1 MTSQHA
7 ATSTERDF
15 DDWWQCEGEWVE
27 PPNVRRNGESG
38 VKRVQDPVLGM
49 LHLKRQTNHLYRDL
63 RHPLGRPTVLREQ
76 DAIDGFAQAGVT
88 VPRIVFCDARKQQGE
103 WRALLVTHELAGF
116 ESLFHWYKR
125 GRRAALGEEAHTRLL
140 QKIGETLARFHQA
153 GWQHTCLYA
162 KHIFLTA
169 DNGADGLPAVAVLD
183 LEKARRLP
191 SPVRAARRDLQ
202 QLRRHSKMWAK
213 SDWEQM
219 LAGHRNVFGRA
230 VL

>member
-1 MTSQHA
+1 MSSL
-7 ATSTERDF
+7 TSTTAAAHDF

-38 VKRVQDPVLGM
+38 VKRVSHPQLG
-49 LHLKRQTNHLYRDL
+49 LLYLKKQTNHLYRDL

-76 DAIDGFAQAGVT
+76 DAIDGFAAAGVT
-88 VPRIVFCDARKQQGE
+88 VPQIVFCEARRTNGQWQ
-103 WRALLVTHELAGF
+103 ALLVTHALDGF
-116 ESLFHWYKR
+116 ESMFHWYKH
-125 GRRAALGEEAHTRLL
+125 GYRAALGEDDHIRLL
-140 QKIGETLARFHQA
+140 RKIGSTLAQFHLA

-169 DNGADGLPAVAVLD
+169 GNGADGLPDVAVLD

-191 SPVRAARRDLQ
+191 SPVRAARRDLR

-213 SDWEQM
+213 SDWEAV
-219 LAGHRNVFGRA
+219 LAGHQEIFGRT